1 MDGVE
6 DLLLAI
12 RAKYPEWLENVC
24 ASENVLVK
32 IGKETYFRGG
42 DGNLMPTRKGQPGP
56 DLRHFQ
62 QTAK

>member
-1 MDGVE
+1 VLKTYG
-6 DLLLAI
+6 
-12 RAKYPEWLENVC
+12 RNPAKHPEWLENVC

-56 DLRHFQ
+56 DLKHFR
-62 QTAK
+62 QTAKQ